1 LQLVK
6 SDHEHSCHNKQAIAH
21 HEGALGMLDLRDDTK
36 NTEAKKIATDIA
48 KGQSAEITFM
58 KKLLAKAK

>member
-1 LQLVK
+1 
-6 SDHEHSCHNKQAIAH
+6 
-21 HEGALGMLDLRDDTK
+21 MLDLLDDTK